1 LPLKKIKVEEM
12 TIFHMHEITKEIA
25 NEYIRNRTEK
35 DSYLQNKEG
44 ARYEVNLPSNEEKS
58 AESKV

>member
-1 LPLKKIKVEEM
+1 
-12 TIFHMHEITKEIA
+12 MHEITKEIA